1 MPSNTN
7 AVKVGF
13 NARLLADPNLRGW
26 NRYTVNLLAELPNV
40 GVRPILYG
48 DRPIHPTH
56 LARLPAGSYEVCV
69 KDIRPYALWEQAW
82 LPWRCSRDGVALLHA
97 PANFGL
103 PWFCGCPRVLT
114 LHDAIESSGT
124 LRSRLLHASARL
136 GADRVITVSSHAR
149 DEIVSLGIVPAS
161 KIRVIPEAADPCFR
175 LPVSTEARAR
185 IRERFHINKPYV
197 FYVGGWETRKNL
209 PFLIDAFEAA
219 DLSGV
224 ALVLAGGRD
233 DERERFRRHDRVR
246 LLGWVDE
253 DDLRALYA
261 EAVAFVYPSRHEGF
275 GLQVC
280 EAMAM
285 GCPVFAARATSLP
298 EVLGD
303 GGETFTLDGV
313 GELAALLKRV
323 TSDPAFRDDLVA
335 KALRRSAEFSWRK
348 AAAETAAVYRR
359 FRRRAK

>member
-1 MPSNTN
+1 MHFP
-7 AVKVGF
+7 
-13 NARLLADPNLRGW
+13 
-26 NRYTVNLLAELPNV
+26 VNLSFALNTYPKACRFVSAEL
-40 GVRPILYG
+40 RK
-48 DRPIHPTH
+48 
-56 LARLPAGSYEVCV
+56 VCHWKTV
-69 KDIRPYALWEQAW
+69 LGKSCFAA
-82 LPWRCSRDGVALLHA
+82 VALFFCSA
-97 PANFGL
+97 AMAQPAKRL
-103 PWFCGCPRVLT
+103 SDDDLLT
-114 LHDAIESSGT
+114 AVQKSTFEYFWD
-124 LRSRLLHASARL
+124 
-136 GADRVITVSSHAR
+136 GA
-149 DEIVSLGIVPAS
+149 EKNS
-161 KIRVIPEAADPCFR
+161 KWA
-175 LPVSTEARAR
+175 
-185 IRERFHINKPYV
+185 RERFHIDTPYV

-219 DLSGV
+219 DLPGV